1 MTKPNQITYIM
12 NKHTQNSPDYVS
24 PTLDL
29 LEIHIEGTI
38 CTSVTTDAIII
49 GGFTDDPDPLNAI

>member
-1 MTKPNQITYIM
+1 M